1 MLVGELAVSRVQQQQ
16 VSGMLTI
23 RPCVYVLI
31 EPISGLNRAD
41 IVAVAVADA
50 VAVGDDVAIH
60 VDFDNA
66 VNADIPMTCGEDMD
80 HVSPSFGI
88 E

>member
-31 EPISGLNRAD
+31 EPISGLKSAD
-41 IVAVAVADA
+41 IVAVA

-66 VNADIPMTCGEDMD
+66 VNAEIPMTCGEDMD
-80 HVSPSFGI
+80 HVSPLFGI